1 MFRATC
7 AFPTSPIRELVVRK
21 EKPLLVEFRNNWS
34 GEFSSGVVVATLP
47 EEPKLKMRRLL
58 FVLIDQNSYI
68 CTRFLLANLSLRTY
82 RHETTLVSYQ
92 SKKQKNVLLLSTTH
106 NKGDISEGGK
116 PDIVLAYNK
125 TKGGVDAMD
134 QMAHA
139 FTTKRKSKRWP
150 MVYFYNI
157 IDLASIAS
165 RVVFRFKFPT
175 DDLSKDD
182 NRQRFNLKSVARA
195 LVVAHIQRRA
205 TMSCHHEPVRQNI
218 ACVLKSLSHAE
229 PATQG
234 PPAKCAKRDK
244 PATKQKRCSFC
255 PAKDRKTKTTCST
268 CDRHIC
274 QEHAVTRCQDC

>member
-1 MFRATC
+1 MERNIFN
-7 AFPTSPIRELVVRK
+7 SISV
-21 EKPLLVEFRNNWS
+21 PLSDDDDDTV
-34 GEFSSGVVVATLP
+34 SSKNEMSDEDEWV
-47 EEPKLKMRRLL
+47 
-58 FVLIDQNSYI
+58 
-68 CTRFLLANLSLRTY
+68 
-82 RHETTLVSYQ
+82 
-92 SKKQKNVLLLSTTH
+92 KQKNVLLLSTMH

-134 QMAHA
+134 QMVHA

-150 MVYFYNI
+150 TVYFYNI

-165 RVVFRFKFPT
+165 RVVFRSKFPT

-182 NRQRFNLKSVARA
+182 NRQRFNLTVARA

-218 ACVLKSLSHAE
+218 ACVLKSLSPAE

-255 PAKDRKTKTTCST
+255 PAKKDRKTKTTCST
-268 CDRHIC
+268 CDRHI
-274 QEHAVTRCQDC
+274 